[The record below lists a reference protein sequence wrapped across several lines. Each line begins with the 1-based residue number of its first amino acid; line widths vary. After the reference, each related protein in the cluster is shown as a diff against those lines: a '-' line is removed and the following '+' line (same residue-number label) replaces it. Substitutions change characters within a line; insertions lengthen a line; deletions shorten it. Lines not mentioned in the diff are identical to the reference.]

1 MSTVFLSD
9 MDRTTP
15 IVVTYD
21 YATAHEDSAEERFQ
35 GPTEREAY
43 VHVRVNPHTE
53 SLRRGLHFLQGHKRT
68 QFCGAWTAGLTLHED
83 AVVSGLEAANHILVA
98 AGLST
103 VAVLRRATELPSCG
117 MMRMPLSRP
126 ELSVAE
132 LHTTQA
138 AVGTASSAVETAC
151 RILCDITG
159 EPVGRSTCFSDLSL
173 PSMALMKFRNA
184 LTAALG
190 VPDERVSLTAML
202 EVSPA
207 WTVAELVA
215 HLGLETTQAAV
226 GTASSA
232 VETACRILC
241 DITGEPVGRTTCFS
255 DLSLPSMALMKFR
268 NELTAALGVPDERVS
283 LTAML
288 EVSPAWTVAELVA
301 HLGLEAAVG
310 TSIESRAGRSKE
322 ESVWVD
328 DVRAMQLF
336 DEECSLVHDII
347 SSGSWEPSAAF
358 AGQWVRGARG
368 MKIYTV
374 GAFEFVVSWLV
385 FAPLIPIFM
394 LFFVVWSMLHLLP
407 GSFGRSVLDAIAV
420 GWQWWAYYSATS
432 ALRHTY
438 WSLLVS
444 RVQQAFEFCGQVYIC
459 GTDLFPWFDTLSA
472 TVGSINYFNGIC
484 LQVGAYADVRE
495 ILTDATRRRSLDC
508 T

>member
-1 MSTVFLSD
+1 MPMSTVFLSD

-159 EPVGRSTCFSDLSL
+159 EPVGRTTCFSDLSL

-184 LTAALG
+184 
-190 VPDERVSLTAML
+190 
-202 EVSPA
+202 
-207 WTVAELVA
+207 
-215 HLGLETTQAAV
+215 
-226 GTASSA
+226 
-232 VETACRILC
+232 
-241 DITGEPVGRTTCFS
+241 
-255 DLSLPSMALMKFR
+255 
-268 NELTAALGVPDERVS
+268 LTAALGVPDERVS